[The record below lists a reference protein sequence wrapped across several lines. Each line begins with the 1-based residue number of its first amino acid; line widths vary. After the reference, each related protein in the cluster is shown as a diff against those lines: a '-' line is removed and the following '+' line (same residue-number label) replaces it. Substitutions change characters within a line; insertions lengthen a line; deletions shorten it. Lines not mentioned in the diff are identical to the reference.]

1 MIVKR
6 IKQCFQLEHFFLS
19 LHPYTADGAGSD
31 GLLGVGVAIGAAG
44 LVYTSLSSRLSKL
57 EGGGSS
63 SGKKPVT
70 KAGRCKL
77 DPGLKATGFKV

>member
-6 IKQCFQLEHFFLS
+6 IKQCFQLEPFFLS
-19 LHPYTADGAGSD
+19 LHPYTADGSSE

-57 EGGGSS
+57 EGGSSS